1 MLGAAIDA
9 QTSAEQAA
17 SAEDHS
23 LLKDVLTQ
31 LESVAA
37 TTSTAVTQLASI
49 DAKPAPVSGAA
60 WAGGTA
66 FNHPERH
73 CVVCG
78 KKCWHPSAKQRE
90 RRQEGGQRVSA
101 TKAIKIQL
109 K

>member
-1 MLGAAIDA
+1 M
-9 QTSAEQAA
+9 
-17 SAEDHS
+17 
-23 LLKDVLTQ
+23 
-31 LESVAA
+31 
-37 TTSTAVTQLASI
+37 AV
-49 DAKPAPVSGAA
+49 GAA
-60 WAGGTA
+60 WAGGAA